1 MAHAGPYLSCLPSD
15 GASEILTF
23 EVIAFCR
30 RQFGREARRG
40 SGSAPATDNRT
51 CSQLFAMALRLSR
64 LLRLQDAASRT
75 GPQKRAFQFCEDPTS
90 IWKRALNSSALATG
104 GPATKARGDCG
115 GSVLD
120 EEARGA
126 WGLDGLPACG

>member
-40 SGSAPATDNRT
+40 SGSAPATEPDVQPT
-51 CSQLFAMALRLSR
+51 LR
-64 LLRLQDAASRT
+64 D
-75 GPQKRAFQFCEDPTS
+75 GPPSVKTPSLTRRSVPHRAPKKSF
-90 IWKRALNSSALATG
+90 
-104 GPATKARGDCG
+104 
-115 GSVLD
+115 SVL
-120 EEARGA
+120 
-126 WGLDGLPACG
+126 